1 VKADRSA
8 GRWIIASNRL
18 PFTRSN
24 GKVVVSSGG
33 LVSALSGVRVP
44 RDTLWVGTAAS
55 ELSREELNRSRAGRL
70 LARFVPIHVEENDY
84 DRYYNGISNNVFWPA
99 FHYQSQYVN
108 FSWEDWKAYL
118 RVNERFARTILAEA
132 GPDDL
137 IWIHDFHLFMVP
149 HFLRKMDVSSRM
161 GFFLH
166 IPFPTSEIFRELP
179 VREEVLA
186 SLLEADLVG
195 FHDHGYLNHFLSA
208 SRRILGLE
216 TSLLGIRR
224 GAHTT
229 RLGVFPVSIDTRRY
243 EQKAREARVRQLT
256 EKFRIGGRRYQVILG
271 VDRLDYAKGIDLKLR
286 AFREMLVRHPNL
298 RGHVTLIQVAVPTRQ
313 RVPNYQTL
321 RSRVQMMVG
330 EINGQFGRP
339 NHTPVKYLYGGVSME
354 TLLALYRL
362 ADVMV
367 VSSKRDG
374 MNLVCQEYVA
384 AQDPE
389 NPGVLLLSEF
399 AGAISTLSHAVP
411 INPWD
416 IDRTAEKLAEALRVP
431 RRTRQQ
437 HHARMLDY
445 LKAYTASD
453 WAGSF
458 MTALRLR
465 VEATPEPPADGAE
478 TLHPKRL
485 PKALE
490 TRLRKSRLRLL
501 TDYDGTL
508 SPIRETPREAVL
520 DRTTRAVLRRIAT
533 NDAIRMITV
542 SGRPSRFLTEQF
554 RGIGISLAAEHGA
567 RFFSAS
573 RRRWQS
579 LVHSDRTQW
588 MGTAREIM
596 ESYATRV
603 PGSFVERKAYSVSW
617 HYRKSPEDFATLLS
631 RKLREEL
638 ESIFVNLPVSV
649 LRGKK
654 VIEIRAA
661 EANKGHFVRWWLDTF
676 PLADDEVVVALGDDE
691 TDEEMFEALPSSAI
705 TIKVGT
711 GPTSAR
717 YRILQQE
724 RVGPFL
730 ARIADLAAR

>member
-1 VKADRSA
+1 MKAARKP

-18 PFTRSN
+18 PFTRSE
-24 GKVVVSSGG
+24 GKIVVSPGG
-33 LVSALSGVRVP
+33 LVSALSGVQVP
-44 RDTLWVGTAAS
+44 KNTLWIGTAAS
-55 ELSREELNRSRAGRL
+55 DLTKAALERSRAGRF
-70 LARFVPIHVEENDY
+70 ARFVPIHVDEDDY

-132 GPDDL
+132 TPDDL
-137 IWIHDFHLFMVP
+137 VWIHDFHLFMVP
-149 HFLRKMDVSSRM
+149 HFLKKLNVPSRV

-166 IPFPTSEIFRELP
+166 IPFPSSEIFRELP

-208 SRRILGLE
+208 ARRILGLE
-216 TSLLGIRR
+216 TSLLGIPQ
-224 GAHTT
+224 GSHTT

-243 EQKAREARVRQLT
+243 KEKARETRVKRLT
-256 EKFRIGGRRYQVILG
+256 EKFRIGGRRYQVVLG

-286 AFREMLVRHPNL
+286 AFREMLDRHPKL
-298 RGHVTLIQVAVPTRQ
+298 RGRVTLIQVAVPTRQ

-321 RSRVQMMVG
+321 RSRVEMLVG
-330 EINGQFGRP
+330 EINGRFGRP
-339 NHTPVKYLYGGVSME
+339 NHTPVKYLYGGVPMD

-416 IDRTAEKLAEALRVP
+416 IDGTAVKLAEALRVP
-431 RRTRQQ
+431 RRTRQG
-437 HHARMLDY
+437 HHARMLRY
-445 LKAYTASD
+445 LEAYTASD

-458 MTALRLR
+458 MAALALK
-465 VEATPEPPADGAE
+465 VDAAPEAPSDGTE
-478 TLHPKRL
+478 TLHSQRL
-485 PKALE
+485 PRALQR
-490 TRLRKSRLRLL
+490 RLGRARLRLL

-508 SPIRETPREAVL
+508 SPIRETPGEAVL
-520 DRTTRAVLRRIAT
+520 AARTRAVLRRIAA
-533 NDAIRMITV
+533 NPEIRMITV
-542 SGRPSRFLTEQF
+542 SGRPSSFLTDQF
-554 RGIGISLAAEHGA
+554 RGIRISLAAEHGA
-567 RFFSAS
+567 RYFPAGGD
-573 RRRWQS
+573 RWQS
-579 LVHSDRTQW
+579 LVHTDRRQW
-588 MGTAREIM
+588 IGTAVEIM
-596 ESYATRV
+596 KAYSTRA

-617 HYRKSPEDFATLLS
+617 HYRKSPEEFATQLS

-638 ESIFVNLPVSV
+638 ESIFTNLPVSV
-649 LRGKK
+649 LQGKK

-661 EANKGHFVRWWLDTF
+661 EANKGHFVRWWLHTF
-676 PLADDEVVVALGDDE
+676 PLGEDEVVVAVGDDE
-691 TDEEMFEALPSSAI
+691 TDEEMFAALPASAI
-705 TIKVGT
+705 TIKVGP
-711 GPTSAR
+711 GRTSAR
-717 YRILQQE
+717 YRILRQQDL
-724 RVGPFL
+724 VPFL
-730 ARIADLAAR
+730 ARVAALHRR

>member
-1 VKADRSA
+1 MKADRNR

-18 PFTRSN
+18 PFTRRD
-24 GKVVVSSGG
+24 GKIVVSPGG

-44 RDTLWVGTAAS
+44 RNTLWIGTAS
-55 ELSREELNRSRAGRL
+55 PDLTHEELERSRAGRV
-70 LARFVPIHVEENDY
+70 ARFVPIHVDEEDY

-99 FHYQSQYVN
+99 FHYQSQYVS

-118 RVNERFARTILAEA
+118 RVNERFARTILAETK
-132 GPDDL
+132 PDDL
-137 IWIHDFHLFMVP
+137 IWIHDFHLMMVP
-149 HFLRKMDVSSRM
+149 HFLRKMDVGSRV

-179 VREEVLA
+179 VREELLA
-186 SLLEADLVG
+186 SLLRADLVG

-216 TSLLGIRR
+216 TSLLGIRQ
-224 GAHTT
+224 GSHTT
-229 RLGVFPVSIDTRRY
+229 RLSVFPVSIDTRRY
-243 EQKAREARVRQLT
+243 KQKAGEARVKQLT
-256 EKFRIGGRRYQVILG
+256 EKFRIGGRRYQVVLG

-286 AFREMLVRHPNL
+286 AFQEMLDRHPKL

-313 RVPNYQTL
+313 RVPNYQAL
-321 RSRVQMMVG
+321 RSRVEMMVG

-339 NHTPVKYLYGGVSME
+339 NHTPVKYLYGAVSME

-416 IDRTAEKLAEALRVP
+416 IDRTATKLADALRVP

-437 HHARMLDY
+437 HHARMLHY
-445 LKAYTASD
+445 LEAYTASD
-453 WAGSF
+453 WARSF
-458 MTALRLR
+458 MTALGLR
-465 VEATPEPPADGAE
+465 VNATPETPADGAR
-478 TLHPKRL
+478 TIHPRHL
-485 PKALE
+485 PRALE
-490 TRLRKSRLRLL
+490 SRLRKARLRLL

-508 SPIRETPREAVL
+508 SPIRETPAEAL
-520 DRTTRAVLRRIAT
+520 LGQKTRAVLRRIAA
-533 NDAIRMITV
+533 NDEIRMITV

-554 RGIGISLAAEHGA
+554 RGVGISLAAEHGA
-567 RFFSAS
+567 RYFSAA
-573 RRRWQS
+573 RGRWQS
-579 LVHSDRTQW
+579 LVHSDRREW
-588 MGTAREIM
+588 IGTAVEIM

-617 HYRKSPEDFATLLS
+617 HYRKSPEEFATQLS
-631 RKLREEL
+631 RKLRQEL

-649 LRGKK
+649 LQGKK

-661 EANKGHFVRWWLDTF
+661 EANKGHFVRWWLHTF
-676 PLADDEVVVALGDDE
+676 PLGEDEVVIAVGDDE
-691 TDEEMFEALPSSAI
+691 TDEEMFDALPSSAI
-705 TIKVGT
+705 TIKVGPGRT
-711 GPTSAR
+711 VAR
-717 YRILQQE
+717 YRILRQE
-724 RVGPFL
+724 DLVPFL
-730 ARIADLAAR
+730 ARVAALHRS